1 MEGLPDSVELV
12 HAVVGRLEPLLIR
25 GSDGADEA
33 VHLRAR
39 TLAIAPDDR
48 VSVLLVEPL
57 RLQPHVVRAVI
68 RARPCSRRVL
78 RFDCG
83 SNGLL
88 IGRNGFWIRSPAAAS
103 AGGENESH
111 TQPEDA

>member
-39 TLAIAPDDR
+39 TLAIAPDGR

-68 RARPCSRRVL
+68 RARPCRRRVFRL
-78 RFDCG
+78 DCS

-88 IGRNGFWIRSPAAAS
+88 IGRNGFWVRSPPSAS
-103 AGGENESH
+103 VGVQN
-111 TQPEDA
+111 